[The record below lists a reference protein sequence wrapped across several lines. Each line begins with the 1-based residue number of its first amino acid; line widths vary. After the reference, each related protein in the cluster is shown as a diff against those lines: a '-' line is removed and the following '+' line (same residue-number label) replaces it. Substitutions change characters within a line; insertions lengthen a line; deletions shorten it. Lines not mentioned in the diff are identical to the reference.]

1 MRKNERGFSTVELL
15 VCFIIVT
22 TIVISMF
29 DLIMNYKNRQ
39 QVESINS
46 QMVTYKNTVT
56 KVIEDDIIKHGGVS
70 FATIAGNTVTL
81 VFRNREEATLF
92 FETKESDK
100 EVWGSITY
108 QGEQFPTT
116 DIPDMTFRLT
126 PSEEDSNAL
135 IFKGCDQSG
144 TFVLGI
150 PFSHPDL
157 MSAMGI
163 YLTVPCSPLSS

>member
-1 MRKNERGFSTVELL
+1 MKLNERGISTVELL

-56 KVIEDDIIKHGGVS
+56 KVIEDDIVRHGGISSV
-70 FATIAGNTVTL
+70 TREENTFNIT
-81 VFRNREEATLF
+81 FRDGQEATLF
-92 FETKESDK
+92 FETKESDG
-100 EVWGSITY
+100 EVWGSVTY
-108 QGEQFPTT
+108 QGERFSTT

-126 PSEEDSNAL
+126 PNEEDSNELA
-135 IFKGCDQSG
+135 FSECNGSG
-144 TFVLGI
+144 TFVLQI

-163 YLTVPCSPLSS
+163 NITAPCS

>member
-56 KVIEDDIIKHGGVS
+56 KVIEDDIIHNGGMSSVTRS
-70 FATIAGNTVTL
+70 GNTLTFT
-81 VFRNREEATLF
+81 FRNRKSATLSF
-92 FETKESDK
+92 DSNGES
-100 EVWGSITY
+100 VGNITY
-108 QGEQFPTT
+108 QGEMFLTT

-126 PSEEDSNAL
+126 PGEGDSNSL
-135 IFKGCDQSG
+135 RLVECQETG

-157 MSAMGI
+157 TSAMGI
-163 YLTVPCSPLSS
+163 YLTIPCGPFIS

>member
-1 MRKNERGFSTVELL
+1 MKRLNQKGFSTVELL

-46 QMVTYKNTVT
+46 EMVTYKNTVT
-56 KVIEDDIIKHGGVS
+56 KTIEDDIVNNGGMYSVTQNGNILS
-70 FATIAGNTVTL
+70 FT
-81 VFRNREEATLF
+81 FRNGVMATLS
-92 FETKESDK
+92 FETDGETK
-100 EVWGSITY
+100 GSITY
-108 QGEQFPTT
+108 QGEIFLTD

-126 PSEEDSNAL
+126 LSEEDSNSL
-135 IFKGCDQSG
+135 LLQTCEGSG
-144 TFVLGI
+144 TFRLGI

-163 YLTVPCSPLSS
+163 YLTVPCGPLIS